1 MSTATADS
9 VIDKQEAEAQLS
21 DMCGDLEEFLRRTS
35 QAQRQM
41 GLAYNYAE
49 SNRLAQLAGYKS
61 AWDYFSTRVKGL
73 TKATLEQCGL
83 ETRIWSVAVE
93 QYGVESLRA
102 LRGYLQ
108 LHGFGQPSSPDPGV
122 KLIKVPKP
130 DGTHVEKT
138 FAQCTVDEVLRATK
152 GHPPPRPRV
161 PLLDGVRW
169 VYVKNSIAQHCK
181 GLFTVR
187 ARMRY
192 ANGMALVT
200 VQDVPL
206 RELERLILA
215 LREGLDAQPAELRD
229 ETTASRVS

>member
-1 MSTATADS
+1 
-9 VIDKQEAEAQLS
+9 
-21 DMCGDLEEFLRRTS
+21 MCGDFEEFLRRTS

-49 SNRLAQLAGYKS
+49 GNRLAQLAGYKN

-83 ETRIWSVAVE
+83 ETRIWDGAIE
-93 QYGVESLRA
+93 RYGIEGLRA

-122 KLIKVPKP
+122 KLIRVPKP
-130 DGTHVEKT
+130 DGTHEEKT
-138 FAQCTVDEVLRATK
+138 FAQCTVAEVLRATK

-161 PLLDGVRW
+161 PLLDSVRW
-169 VYVKNSIAQHCK
+169 VYVKNSISQHCK

-192 ANGMALVT
+192 ECGMALVT

-215 LREGLDAQPAELRD
+215 LREGLDAQPTELRD
-229 ETTASRVS
+229 ETTAPRVS